1 MTEEKNAGKTGPGAE
16 DALALV
22 RKQIVASFHDE
33 NVHGGFDRA
42 FADVPPGL
50 RGVKAGGLPYTLW
63 GLLEH
68 LRLCVL
74 DFLEYC
80 RRPGYVE
87 PPFPAGY
94 WPESDGPPD
103 EAAWD
108 WSLEGFVKLM
118 KDFESLILDPAT
130 DLLLPLPGGSGRT
143 VLRQALACLDH
154 NSYHLGQA
162 IVLRRLL
169 GLWPEKPAG
178 Q

>member
-1 MTEEKNAGKTGPGAE
+1 MTEEKNAGKTDPGAE

-33 NVHGGFDRA
+33 NVHGGFDKA
-42 FADVPPGL
+42 FAEVPPGL
-50 RGVKAGGLPYTLW
+50 RGVKAGDLPYTLW

-74 DFLEYC
+74 DFLDYC
-80 RRPGYVE
+80 RQPGYVE
-87 PPFPAGY
+87 PPFPEGY
-94 WPESDGPPD
+94 WPESDAPRG
-103 EAAWD
+103 EAAWRG
-108 WSLEGFVKLM
+108 SLEGFRSLM
-118 KDFESLILDPAT
+118 KEFESLILDPST
-130 DLLLPLPGGSGRT
+130 DLLRPLPGGSGRT

-162 IVLRRLL
+162 IALRRLL